1 MSDLPQPLAT
11 KLVALLSVEAKERR
25 RAVEALSREELGDE
39 VVTDGLRR
47 LLATDEDV
55 AVRAAAAEALGRAP
69 RGELVGRGEGEGVVK
84 GDVEGDVERD
94 VASDVQPAEAG
105 APRLRPP
112 VDHQLRA
119 ALLAGADDAS
129 PVVRDAAIRALA
141 RRRERGA
148 MAILCERAGGDLVWW
163 VRRAALYALGVIAG
177 TAPGSA
183 RSGAPYASLA
193 SLASYASLAS
203 ATSPA
208 PDPLVEQV
216 IGVARAALSD
226 PFWRVRHAVVQVLSV
241 LGRQEPERRDAILAD
256 VEGGSAD
263 YLRSLWG
270 PTLVEDPR
278 APAVASRLPEALA
291 DRDPAVVTA
300 RLAALPAPP
309 ALALVELLC
318 DPHVPLR
325 ELAVRRLLEL
335 ADLEAFAAALRWLDE
350 PRIPH
355 VATTVIEMLDGLGD
369 PARALAEQVLTAPA
383 RPGASRWAIGWVVAL
398 ADEEL
403 AAPAWQRAVELGEP
417 ELALPLAPEDFLA
430 QVLRASAPE
439 AATEPVSE
447 AAAASPPSPPSGR
460 LALAVAEELL
470 LRSAAAQRRVL
481 AQLPARQI
489 PALASRL
496 NAILPLE
503 LLEARVTGAALDDG
517 AACPVALA
525 RLAAAGR
532 LSAACAERC
541 WSAGPEAKL
550 AVVDVLP
557 PAARHARFTVE
568 RDPWVRRALGR
579 SLAAE
584 VRRARRGSSSAEL
597 LTLPVARQLARELDP
612 LLRVEAAS
620 LLDPQVPEE
629 LALLLSLIS
638 DPSPVVQAAVFEPLA
653 ALGDEVLVAAGA
665 AAPPD
670 LAAALDPWLQAMAPE
685 LAAPA
690 RQPGTGLAREPE
702 ASRSASQLVSSG
714 SRTERA
720 APPPVAR
727 RPVGKTGLAVAPL
740 CISGAFDL
748 SAGSLHAA
756 VDAGADL
763 FFWEP
768 TYPAMARFLRQRA
781 LRETTKVV
789 TGSYH
794 ADAASIEKDVH
805 RALRRLRRDSLEIFL
820 LFWARSPA
828 RLDEEAYASLERLQR
843 AGLVRAI
850 GFSTHDRALAKA
862 ALDRSPWDVV
872 MTRHSAAH
880 PGLEDELLPHAV
892 ARGAAVLTF
901 SALCYGRMVSGPGAP
916 SPADCYRYSLSQ
928 PGVTACI
935 SAPRRHRE
943 LVENLEVLGAPLLD
957 AARLAELRRH
967 GEGVRLENQRFG
979 SLIRQPTRDAAA
991 AAMSLLEAAL
1001 PPEHAPPGEPS
1012 AAPVS
1017 SPSSTPSSTPS
1028 SLPPSAAS
1036 LGRSLTARNPSR
1048 RLRRGR
1054 L

>member
-1 MSDLPQPLAT
+1 MRDLPHPLAT
-11 KLVALLSVEAKERR
+11 KLVALLSVEAKPRR
-25 RAVEALSREELGDE
+25 RAVEAFSREELGDE

-69 RGELVGRGEGEGVVK
+69 RGRRDGEGDAERDVAAE
-84 GDVEGDVERD
+84 VEGNVERDIEVERD
-94 VASDVQPAEAG
+94 VEVENGVEVERGVKVGVAR
-105 APRLRPP
+105 APRLCPR

-148 MAILCERAGGDLVWW
+148 LAILCERAGGDLVWW

-183 RSGAPYASLA
+183 RTGASFASA
-193 SLASYASLAS
+193 APLAS
-203 ATSPA
+203 AASPA

-216 IGVARAALSD
+216 IGVARAALAD
-226 PFWRVRHAVVQVLSV
+226 PFWRVRHAAVQVLSV
-241 LGRQEPERRDAILAD
+241 LGRQEPERREEILAD

-278 APAVASRLPEALA
+278 APKVASRLPEALA

-335 ADLEAFAAALRWLDE
+335 ADPEAFAAALRWLDE

-369 PARALAEQVLTAPA
+369 PARALAEAVLLAPA

-403 AAPAWQRAVELGEP
+403 AAPAWRRAVELGEP
-417 ELALPLAPEDFLA
+417 ELALPLAPEDFLVE
-430 QVLRASAPE
+430 VLRASATE
-439 AATEPVSE
+439 AATE
-447 AAAASPPSPPSGR
+447 AAAAAPPSGR

-470 LRSAAAQRRVL
+470 RRSAAAQRRIL
-481 AQLPARQI
+481 AQLPARQA

-503 LLEARVTGAALDDG
+503 LLEARVSGATLADG

-532 LSAACAERC
+532 LSVACAERC
-541 WSAGPEAKL
+541 WSAGPEARL
-550 AVVDVLP
+550 AVLDVLP
-557 PAARHARFTVE
+557 PAARHARFTAE

-584 VRRARRGSSSAEL
+584 VRRARRGPPGAEVL
-597 LTLPVARQLARELDP
+597 ALPIARPLARQLAGDLDP
-612 LLRVEAAS
+612 LLRVEAAT
-620 LLDPQVPEE
+620 LLDPQLPDE
-629 LALLLSLIS
+629 LAILLSLIS
-638 DPSPVVQAAVFEPLA
+638 DPAPVVQAALFEPLA
-653 ALGDEVLVAAGA
+653 SLGEEALA
-665 AAPPD
+665 AARASATPE
-670 LAAALDPWLQAMAPE
+670 LAAALDQWLQAIAPDPTA
-685 LAAPA
+685 LAAP
-690 RQPGTGLAREPE
+690 PREPGAADE
-702 ASRSASQLVSSG
+702 PLAAAPSVSSG
-714 SRTERA
+714 FRTARA

-727 RPVGKTGLAVAPL
+727 RPVGRTGLTVAPL

-768 TYPAMARFLRQRA
+768 TYPALARFLRQRG
-781 LRETTKVV
+781 LREATKVV

-794 ADAASIEKDVH
+794 ADAASIEQDVH

-943 LVENLEVLGAPLLD
+943 LVENLEVLSAPLLD
-957 AARLAELRRH
+957 EARLAELRRH

-979 SLIRQPTRDAAA
+979 SLIRQPPRDAAA
-991 AAMSLLEAAL
+991 AAMALLEAAL
-1001 PPEHAPPGEPS
+1001 PPEQAPPGAPA
-1012 AAPVS
+1012 AAPTAV
-1017 SPSSTPSSTPS
+1017 
-1028 SLPPSAAS
+1028 PPSAAS